1 MEYTPL
7 STDFKDDILSKTN
20 SRRKYTRIVND
31 DDTFSLRDET
41 SYDQV
46 GSAYGAKEIIEERQA
61 INDIYN
67 NRYTTLSDAKNATG
81 KGHFIDSL
89 VITELYKEIVN
100 LRQALGSRCITKCG
114 TIVVKIP
121 TNSNSVKVFSDSDIN
136 NLLGITDA
144 SNSNTAVSFANGDGQ
159 MTLHLD
165 GATYL
170 NGSWYATFNGLTTEE
185 TMCRVN
191 YIIAYGGTTSSS
203 GTVSTQSK
211 TVTPTVSKQVV
222 RPDDGYDCLSEV
234 IVEEIPYK
242 ETTKSGA
249 TTVQIG

>member
-114 TIVVKIP
+114 TLVIDIP
-121 TNSNSVKVFSDSDIN
+121 ERNDSVKVFSCDDIN
-136 NLLGITDA
+136 NLLGVTD
-144 SNSNTAVSFANGDGQ
+144 STNINTTVVFANGDGAAAK
-159 MTLHLD
+159 LHLE
-165 GATYL
+165 GCTYL
-170 NGSWYATFNGLTTEE
+170 NDAWHAVFNDITTEV
-185 TMCRVN
+185 TRYRVN
-191 YIIAYGGTTSSS
+191 YFIAYS
-203 GTVSTQSK
+203 GTKSASGTETTEVKTQEK
-211 TVTPTVSKQVV
+211 TVTPGTTKQMIY
-222 RPDDGYDCLSEV
+222 PDPGYDYLTQEMR
-234 IVEEIPYK
+234 
-242 ETTKSGA
+242 
-249 TTVQIG
+249 